1 MRGVVCV
8 SSLLFAGSAALAAG
22 PSDVRACP
30 DLLTAKHNSWYV
42 ESAQRQ
48 EAGFMPPETA
58 ADYHGWSDAT
68 IPPQPSM
75 ASVAAIASRLGP
87 DRVDSFVRL
96 FLVPGLG
103 HCTNRDH
110 SQQFG
115 QYGETPA
122 RGDPE
127 RDILAALER
136 WVESGIAPEHPGVPP
151 VSAALEKNSR
161 QGC

>member
-1 MRGVVCV
+1 MPRGARCAE
-8 SSLLFAGSAALAAG
+8 SLPDAQADLGPLFDA
-22 PSDVRACP
+22 
-30 DLLTAKHNSWYV
+30 
-42 ESAQRQ
+42 
-48 EAGFMPPETA
+48 PPELSA
-58 ADYHGWSDAT
+58 FKRRGGKLIIYHGWSDAT

-136 WVESGIAPEHPGVPP
+136 WVESGIAPEHPVVAP